1 MNIDICHHVE
11 TPLHTL
17 CTSEQTAQA
26 SDTVEF
32 QNFLRQSLVQSVLP
46 CDVCSSSSHT
56 EKVYS
61 IEHSTIILNFHNHL
75 KLDTTTTYLMSLTKM
90 IQNLISGNTTNTLHT
105 RTWNIQSTTETI
117 SETEI
122 QYISVVFSYTN
133 KPVCYWEIW
142 EDMAVSKTCH
152 IMKNINIMMKVDSE
166 GPAPKVLECG
176 CRNYRV
182 LMTGC
187 FLTPKVLSTKN
198 YDF

>member
-1 MNIDICHHVE
+1 MWRHHSILCAPANKLLKPQTLLSFKTFFDNLLFSQFYPVMSAVQVL
-11 TPLHTL
+11 TPRRF
-17 CTSEQTAQA
+17 
-26 SDTVEF
+26 D
-32 QNFLRQSLVQSVLP
+32 
-46 CDVCSSSSHT
+46 
-56 EKVYS
+56 S

-133 KPVCYWEIW
+133 KPVCFW